1 MIIFSTLVKITNLQ
15 HQNFVIVDTN
25 LQALRIEE
33 RECITDFQRFRQK
46 IFSQLHLSI
55 FYKK

>member
-1 MIIFSTLVKITNLQ
+1 MPIKITNLQ